1 MDQNMLGASDVANR
15 SGLSRF
21 NHLRGLMHQFSLRVM
36 RLIVGAET
44 HRIIRIIDDLA
55 APHMILYVRK
65 YRKNRSF
72 LTLWCVGLP
81 D

>member
-1 MDQNMLGASDVANR
+1 MDQNMLGASGVANR
-15 SGLSRF
+15 SDLSRF
-21 NHLRGLMHQFSLRVM
+21 NHLRGLMHRFILRVM

-65 YRKNRSF
+65 YRKNRPF